1 MSHRATIS
9 LEDEAFAFLNRVG
22 GKNKSAYIN
31 ALLKRERQRTLE
43 AAVLRANRE
52 EAADAGYQDALSV
65 WDETLL
71 DGLDG

>member
-9 LEDEAFAFLNRVG
+9 LEDETFAFLTLVG

-31 ALLKRERQRTLE
+31 ALLKREKQRTLE
-43 AAVLRANRE
+43 AAILKANRE
-52 EAADAGYQDALSV
+52 EAADTGYQDALSA

-71 DGLDG
+71 DGLES